1 MRSNLEGLLV
11 KKLWI
16 GKRSKQTSSCRIPS
30 VLYRKCC
37 SWCLYEIQ
45 FFHDL
50 HTELVKTIAYCNT
63 LPHTATLSNTATH
76 YNTLQRTAHTAT
88 RCKTLQHIATRCNT
102 LQHAAT
108 HYNTLQHATTNC
120 ECMRFESQAT
130 NPTGSRALFPKGP
143 TCIETSTFYNT
154 REGIRGTGLF
164 FWRDLSIEHAHKSD
178 RACWRLA
185 LTLTHTYVIHAR
197 VCPLLV
203 VLNLKCDIPHLYTHT
218 PSLPISLS
226 QPHLLKPLL
235 FPSPPSSPLDTRML
249 VEKVVFLMG
258 KVDCIRLQAN
268 SDCIL
273 KNTHNDE
280 KCHVFN

>member
-185 LTLTHTYVIHAR
+185 LTLTHTCDTRTCMPFIGSFESKVRHSPSLHAYSFPSNLVVPASFAQVSPLSFPPVIAPRHTHAR
-197 VCPLLV
+197 WKSGVSHGKSGL
-203 VLNLKCDIPHLYTHT
+203 HS
-218 PSLPISLS
+218 PSGEFWL
-226 QPHLLKPLL
+226 H
-235 FPSPPSSPLDTRML
+235 F
-249 VEKVVFLMG
+249 EKHPQRCKMPCF
-258 KVDCIRLQAN
+258 
-268 SDCIL
+268 
-273 KNTHNDE
+273 
-280 KCHVFN
+280 